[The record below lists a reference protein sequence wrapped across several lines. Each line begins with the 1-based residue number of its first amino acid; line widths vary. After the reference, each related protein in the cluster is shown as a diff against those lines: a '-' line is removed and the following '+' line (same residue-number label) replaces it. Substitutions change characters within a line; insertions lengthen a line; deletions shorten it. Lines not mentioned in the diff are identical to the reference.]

1 MAINFA
7 RTSYEGRTPAIW
19 RGECKVLPAGFKPKQ
34 TLAKGTVVHR
44 ATPLFVDFDNLEAAI
59 VKVVKV
65 VAGGTTSKPRVA
77 KGHYFAVN
85 DVVMKVGKTD
95 ASPTISAIDTSNAD
109 YDILTLSAAITGLAA
124 DDVLAEATAYVAPE
138 GSGEATPAALKYI
151 PNAVVAADLEVK
163 DKLDTLDAAYEA
175 LVLKNVVS
183 YPVLEDWLTGFCLK
197 NNPSIKFI
205 KQ

>member
-65 VAGGTTSKPRVA
+65 VSGGTTTKPRVA

-95 ASPTISAIDTSNAD
+95 VSPTISAIDTSNAD

-138 GSGEATPAALKYI
+138 GGGEATPAALKYI

-175 LVLKNVVS
+175 LVLKNVVP
-183 YPVLEDWLTGFCLK
+183 YPILSDWLVGFCLK

>member
-1 MAINFA
+1 M
-7 RTSYEGRTPAIW
+7 
-19 RGECKVLPAGFKPKQ
+19 LPAGFKPKQ

-65 VAGGTTSKPRVA
+65 VNGGTTTKPRVA

-95 ASPTISAIDTSNAD
+95 VSPTISAIDTSNAD
-109 YDILTLSAAITGLAA
+109 YDILTLSAAITGLTAN
-124 DDVLAEATAYVAPE
+124 DVLAEATAYVAPE
-138 GSGEATPAALKYI
+138 GSGGATPAAPKYT
-151 PNAVVAADLEVK
+151 PNAVVAADLEVN

-175 LVLKNVVS
+175 LILKNVVP
-183 YPVLEDWLTGFCLK
+183 YPILSDWLEGFCLK

>member
-65 VAGGTTSKPRVA
+65 VTGGTTTKPRVA

-95 ASPTISAIDTSNAD
+95 VSPTISAIDTSNAD
-109 YDILTLSAAITGLAA
+109 YDIITLSAAITGLTA

-175 LVLKNVVS
+175 LVLKNDVS

>member
-34 TLAKGTVVHR
+34 TLAKGTVVRR
-44 ATPLFVDFDNLEAAI
+44 ATPLFVDLDNLESAI

-65 VAGGTTSKPRVA
+65 VAGGTTTKPRVG

-124 DDVLAEATAYVAPE
+124 DDVLAEATAYEAPD
-138 GSGEATPAALKYI
+138 TQAALKYI